1 MMRAFLL
8 LFIGFFLSV
17 GSAKSVYTQSQS
29 KTLYEKNMADRSD
42 DKSADWRE
50 KYLDAL
56 DQHEQMEKSL
66 AAQQELLRRA
76 LVRVSVAA
84 DGQDDALDGILSQ
97 LRERMRGTIA
107 GDISSLLARLDEVA
121 LNFEQHRE
129 QNAQDVR
136 QSLTETIKP
145 LQALD
150 LTRGVKKE
158 ISQYLSQLPERSKK
172 VRLYPAL
179 LQQLATIQQQALK
192 EIEQPKTGFLQ
203 KLLGSN
209 NTVKTD
215 DKNTTEQAAD
225 ARDATENIAT
235 GSAPVSA
242 SPKEKVVVKEKIIEK
257 ESNAV
262 KESNTVKES
271 SVANTDESSPA
282 NYAEINAELNS
293 QSIAGAA
300 TQASAVPP
308 IQGALPQKFVEQ
320 ITQVINQF
328 LIGLEKEAPMVKKVE
343 VIRTRLNVATTA
355 DAFIKTLEDLRDLVM
370 QAYLS
375 ANQAF
380 ATYLKNVNQEL
391 ADIYSLV
398 GGAVE
403 SESTRRAATH
413 DLQSS
418 VRKGMESLEA
428 NAESA
433 TDLAQL
439 KNLVQSQ
446 IGNIRQALD
455 HYQQSEQ
462 EQSQLATQLETLASK
477 IKVMEDDAAKNR
489 TVLEKQRYK
498 ALHDPL
504 TELPNREYY
513 NERANYEYQRWQRYS
528 RPLTLAVFDI
538 DHFKKINDGHGHQAG
553 DRVLKVIGR
562 SVAKRLREVDF
573 FCRFGGE
580 EFVALMPETSLADAM
595 PVLDTIRAAIAN
607 AAFNYKDQPISITLS
622 IGVTEFKTGDDIE
635 VAFARADEA
644 LYAAKS
650 NGRNCIKSA

>member
-1 MMRAFLL
+1 
-8 LFIGFFLSV
+8 
-17 GSAKSVYTQSQS
+17 
-29 KTLYEKNMADRSD
+29 MAERSD
-42 DKSADWRE
+42 DKSANWRE

-56 DQHEQMEKSL
+56 DQQDQIEKSL
-66 AAQQELLRRA
+66 GAQQELLRRA

-84 DGQDDALDGILSQ
+84 DGQDDALDGVLSQ
-97 LRERMRGTIA
+97 LRERMRGSIT
-107 GDISSLLARLDEVA
+107 GDISNLLARLDEVA

-129 QNAQDVR
+129 QNSQDVR

-145 LQALD
+145 LQELD
-150 LTRGVKKE
+150 LSRGVKKE
-158 ISQYLSQLPERSKK
+158 ISQYLSQLPERSRK

-179 LQQLATIQQQALK
+179 LQQLANIQQQALK

-203 KLLGSN
+203 KILGTKNPEKENEKPTLADISLSTPETN
-209 NTVKTD
+209 LDITAPSFLDKEKPPVNYAQLNSELQNGANADASK
-215 DKNTTEQAAD
+215 KNTE
-225 ARDATENIAT
+225 
-235 GSAPVSA
+235 
-242 SPKEKVVVKEKIIEK
+242 
-257 ESNAV
+257 
-262 KESNTVKES
+262 
-271 SVANTDESSPA
+271 SVALVTAITEDN
-282 NYAEINAELNS
+282 INK
-293 QSIAGAA
+293 
-300 TQASAVPP
+300 SADH
-308 IQGALPQKFVEQ
+308 LPQKFIDQ

-328 LIGLEKEAPMVKKVE
+328 LIGLEKEAPMVKKVQ
-343 VIRTRLNVATTA
+343 VIRERLNAARSA
-355 DAFIKTLEDLRDLVM
+355 DAFIKTLESLRDLVTE
-370 QAYLS
+370 AYLS

-391 ADIYSLV
+391 ADIYSVV

-403 SESTRRAATH
+403 SESNRRNASNS
-413 DLQSS
+413 LQDSM
-418 VRKGMESLEA
+418 RKGMETLES

-455 HYQQSEQ
+455 HFQQSEQ
-462 EQSQLATQLETLASK
+462 EQNQLAGQLEALATK
-477 IKVMEDDAAKNR
+477 IKVMEDEAEKNR
-489 TVLEKQRYK
+489 SVLEKQRYK

-513 NERANYEYQRWQRYS
+513 NERASYEYQRWQRYH

-538 DHFKKINDGHGHQAG
+538 DHFKKINDTHGHQAG

-580 EFVALMPETSLADAM
+580 EFVALMPETSLGDAM
-595 PVLDTIRAAIAN
+595 PVLDAIRAAIAN
-607 AAFNYKDQPISITLS
+607 ASFNYKEQPISITLS
-622 IGVTEFKTGDDIE
+622 VGVTCFNTNDDLE
-635 VAFARADEA
+635 TAFARADEA

-650 NGRNCIKSA
+650 GGRNCIKSA

>member
-1 MMRAFLL
+1 
-8 LFIGFFLSV
+8 
-17 GSAKSVYTQSQS
+17 
-29 KTLYEKNMADRSD
+29 MADRSD
-42 DKSADWRE
+42 DKSANWRE

-56 DQHEQMEKSL
+56 DQQEQLEKSL
-66 AAQQELLRRA
+66 TAQQELLRRA

-97 LRERMRGTIA
+97 LRERMRGTIE
-107 GDISSLLARLDEVA
+107 GDINSLLARLDEVT
-121 LNFEQHRE
+121 LNFEQYRD

-136 QSLTETIKP
+136 QSLMETIKP

-172 VRLYPAL
+172 IRLYPAL
-179 LQQLATIQQQALK
+179 LQQLAIIQQHVFQ
-192 EIEQPKTGFLQ
+192 EIEQPKIGFLQ

-209 NTVKTD
+209 DAAKTSS
-215 DKNTTEQAAD
+215 KNI
-225 ARDATENIAT
+225 TENL
-235 GSAPVSA
+235 S
-242 SPKEKVVVKEKIIEK
+242 E
-257 ESNAV
+257 
-262 KESNTVKES
+262 
-271 SVANTDESSPA
+271 ANEHKTADI
-282 NYAEINAELNS
+282 NYAEINAELN
-293 QSIAGAA
+293 
-300 TQASAVPP
+300 VPVLSDKSN
-308 IQGALPQKFVEQ
+308 QTRGSSVSRDFLPQEFVEQ
-320 ITQVINQF
+320 ITAVINQF
-328 LIGLEKEAPMVKKVE
+328 LIGLENEVPLIKKVE
-343 VIRTRLNVATTA
+343 VIRARLNTATTA
-355 DAFIKTLEDLRDLVM
+355 DAFIKTLEVLRDLVM

-380 ATYLKNVNQEL
+380 AAYLKNVNQEL

-403 SESTRRAATH
+403 SESTRRAENNK
-413 DLQSS
+413 LQNS
-418 VRKGMESLEA
+418 VRMEMENLEY

-462 EQSQLATQLETLASK
+462 DQNQLATQLETLASK
-477 IKVMEDDAAKNR
+477 IKVMEDEAEKNR

-513 NERANYEYQRWQRYS
+513 NERVNYEYQRWQRYS

-538 DHFKKINDGHGHQAG
+538 DHFKRINDGHGHQAG

-580 EFVALMPETSLADAM
+580 EFVALMPETSLTDAL
-595 PVLDTIRAAIAN
+595 PVLETIRAAIAN
-607 AAFNYKDQPISITLS
+607 AAFNYKEQPISITLS
-622 IGVTEFKTGDDIE
+622 IGVTEFKVGDDVE

-650 NGRNCIKSA
+650 SGRNSIKSA

>member
-1 MMRAFLL
+1 
-8 LFIGFFLSV
+8 
-17 GSAKSVYTQSQS
+17 
-29 KTLYEKNMADRSD
+29 MADRSD

-56 DQHEQMEKSL
+56 DQQEQMEKSL

-129 QNAQDVR
+129 QNALDVR
-136 QSLTETIKP
+136 QSLMETIKP

-179 LQQLATIQQQALK
+179 LQQLASIQQQALK

-209 NTVKTD
+209 NTTKAD
-215 DKNTTEQAAD
+215 DKNATEQTPD
-225 ARDATENIAT
+225 ACEATENSAT
-235 GSAPVSA
+235 GSAPISA
-242 SPKEKVVVKEKIIEK
+242 IRKEKSTEK
-257 ESNAV
+257 ENNPATTTADEF
-262 KESNTVKES
+262 KS
-271 SVANTDESSPA
+271 SAA

-293 QSIAGAA
+293 QAIASAA
-300 TQASAVPP
+300 TQTSGVLP

-403 SESTRRAATH
+403 SESTRRTASNE
-413 DLQSS
+413 LQSS
-418 VRKGMESLEA
+418 VRKGMETLEA

-439 KNLVQSQ
+439 KNSVQSQ

-462 EQSQLATQLETLASK
+462 EQSQLATQLEALAGK

-489 TVLEKQRYK
+489 AVLEKQRHK

-513 NERANYEYQRWQRYS
+513 NERAHYEYQRWQRYS

-580 EFVALMPETSLADAM
+580 EFVALMPETSLVDAM

-622 IGVTEFKTGDDIE
+622 IGVTEFKTGDDLE
-635 VAFARADEA
+635 TAFARADEA

-650 NGRNCIKSA
+650 SGRNCIKSS

>member
-1 MMRAFLL
+1 
-8 LFIGFFLSV
+8 
-17 GSAKSVYTQSQS
+17 
-29 KTLYEKNMADRSD
+29 MADRSD
-42 DKSADWRE
+42 DKSSNWRD

-56 DQHEQMEKSL
+56 DQQEQMEKAL

-107 GDISSLLARLDEVA
+107 GDISVLLARLDEVA

-129 QNAQDVR
+129 QNAQEVR
-136 QSLTETIKP
+136 QSLMDTIKP

-203 KLLGSN
+203 KLLGSTN
-209 NTVKTD
+209 AVKVD
-215 DKNTTEQAAD
+215 DKGAAD
-225 ARDATENIAT
+225 QTVVAKESADEIIAVPAIV
-235 GSAPVSA
+235 GA
-242 SPKEKVVVKEKIIEK
+242 SPKEKIVPAEKGTAK
-257 ESNAV
+257 ESNA
-262 KESNTVKES
+262 
-271 SVANTDESSPA
+271 ANANSDELKPSAA
-282 NYAEINAELNS
+282 NYAEINAELNP
-293 QSIAGAA
+293 QAVAGAVF
-300 TQASAVPP
+300 QASGGQG
-308 IQGALPQKFVEQ
+308 IQGILPQKFVEQ

-375 ANQAF
+375 ANSAF

-403 SESTRRAATH
+403 SESTRREASNN
-413 DLQSS
+413 LQSS
-418 VRKGMESLEA
+418 VRKGMETLES

-439 KNLVQSQ
+439 KNSVQSQ

-462 EQSQLATQLETLASK
+462 EQSQLAIQLEALASK
-477 IKVMEDDAAKNR
+477 IKVMEDEAAKNR
-489 TVLEKQRYK
+489 TVLEKQRHK

-607 AAFNYKDQPISITLS
+607 AAFNYKEQPIAITLS
-622 IGVTEFKTGDDIE
+622 IGVTEFKTGDDLE
-635 VAFARADEA
+635 AAFARADEA

-650 NGRNCIKSA
+650 GGRNCIKSS

>member
-1 MMRAFLL
+1 
-8 LFIGFFLSV
+8 
-17 GSAKSVYTQSQS
+17 
-29 KTLYEKNMADRSD
+29 MADRSD
-42 DKSADWRE
+42 DKSANWRE

-56 DQHEQMEKSL
+56 DQQEQMEKSL

-136 QSLTETIKP
+136 QSLMETIKP

-150 LTRGVKKE
+150 LTRSVKKE

-215 DKNTTEQAAD
+215 DKSAAEQVADGKEVEGSLAAVPIS
-225 ARDATENIAT
+225 AVTENIALKN
-235 GSAPVSA
+235 P
-242 SPKEKVVVKEKIIEK
+242 
-257 ESNAV
+257 
-262 KESNTVKES
+262 
-271 SVANTDESSPA
+271 DEFKSLPI
-282 NYAEINAELNS
+282 NYAEINAELNP
-293 QSIAGAA
+293 QSVASTA
-300 TQASAVPP
+300 TQASGGEY

-375 ANQAF
+375 ANNAF

-403 SESTRRAATH
+403 SESTRREASNN
-413 DLQSS
+413 LQSS
-418 VRKGMESLEA
+418 VRKGMETLEA

-439 KNLVQSQ
+439 KNSVQSQ

-462 EQSQLATQLETLASK
+462 EQSQLATQLEALASK
-477 IKVMEDDAAKNR
+477 IKVMEDEAAKNR
-489 TVLEKQRYK
+489 TVLEKQRHK

-513 NERANYEYQRWQRYS
+513 NERAHYEYQRWQRYS

-607 AAFNYKDQPISITLS
+607 AAFNYKEQPIAITLS
-622 IGVTEFKTGDDIE
+622 IGVTEFKTDDDLE
-635 VAFARADEA
+635 TAFARADEA

-650 NGRNCIKSA
+650 GGRNCIKSS

>member
-1 MMRAFLL
+1 
-8 LFIGFFLSV
+8 
-17 GSAKSVYTQSQS
+17 
-29 KTLYEKNMADRSD
+29 MADRSD
-42 DKSADWRE
+42 DKSANWRE

-56 DQHEQMEKSL
+56 DQQEQMEKSL

-97 LRERMRGTIA
+97 LRERMRGTIT
-107 GDISSLLARLDEVA
+107 GDISGLLARLDEVA
-121 LNFEQHRE
+121 LNFEQHRD

-136 QSLTETIKP
+136 QYLMETVKP
-145 LQALD
+145 LQAMD

-179 LQQLATIQQQALK
+179 LQQLATIQQQAFK
-192 EIEQPKTGFLQ
+192 ELEQPKTGFLQ
-203 KLLGSN
+203 KLLGSSN
-209 NTVKTD
+209 AVKTD
-215 DKNTTEQAAD
+215 DSRVNPAEDEQAD
-225 ARDATENIAT
+225 NIAI
-235 GSAPVSA
+235 A
-242 SPKEKVVVKEKIIEK
+242 SLALNTKE
-257 ESNAV
+257 N
-262 KESNTVKES
+262 S
-271 SVANTDESSPA
+271 SLSTTNEFKSSMG
-282 NYAEINAELNS
+282 NYAAINPQANS
-293 QSIAGAA
+293 QTNFS
-300 TQASAVPP
+300 TC
-308 IQGALPQKFVEQ
+308 IQDALPQKFVEQ

-328 LIGLEKEAPMVKKVE
+328 LIGLEKETPVVKKVE
-343 VIRTRLNVATTA
+343 VIRTRLNSAVTA

-391 ADIYSLV
+391 ADVYSLV

-403 SESTRRAATH
+403 SETTRRTARDH
-413 DLQSS
+413 LQNS
-418 VRKGMESLEA
+418 VRKEMENLES
-428 NAESA
+428 NTESA
-433 TDLAQL
+433 TDLVQL

-455 HYQQSEQ
+455 HYQHSEQ
-462 EQSQLATQLETLASK
+462 DQNQLANQLEALVGK
-477 IKVMEDDAAKNR
+477 IKVMEAEAEKNR

-513 NERANYEYQRWQRYS
+513 NERASYEYQRWQRYS

-538 DHFKKINDGHGHQAG
+538 DHFKKINDSHGHQAG

-580 EFVALMPETSLADAM
+580 EFVALMPETNLTDAM
-595 PVLDTIRAAIAN
+595 PVLETIRAAIAN
-607 AAFNYKDQPISITLS
+607 AAFNYKEQPISITLS
-622 IGVTEFKTGDDIE
+622 IGATEFQVGDDLE
-635 VAFARADEA
+635 AAFARADEA

-650 NGRNCIKSA
+650 GGRNCIKSA

>member
-1 MMRAFLL
+1 M
-8 LFIGFFLSV
+8 V
-17 GSAKSVYTQSQS
+17 
-29 KTLYEKNMADRSD
+29 DRSD
-42 DKSADWRE
+42 DKNGNWRE

-56 DQHEQMEKSL
+56 DQQEQIEKSL
-66 AAQQELLRRA
+66 AVQQELLRRA
-76 LVRVSVAA
+76 LVRVSVVA

-97 LRERMRGTIA
+97 LRERMRGSIT
-107 GDISSLLARLDEVA
+107 GDISSLIARLDEVA

-129 QNAQDVR
+129 QNALDVR
-136 QSLTETIKP
+136 TSLMETVKP

-158 ISQYLSQLPERSKK
+158 ISQYLAQLPERSKK

-179 LQQLATIQQQALK
+179 LQQLASIQQQALK

-203 KLLGSN
+203 KILGTQSAAKSEEKAASDSEKN
-209 NTVKTD
+209 NSIES
-215 DKNTTEQAAD
+215 TETAPDSEISAVF
-225 ARDATENIAT
+225 A
-235 GSAPVSA
+235 APVA
-242 SPKEKVVVKEKIIEK
+242 
-257 ESNAV
+257 A
-262 KESNTVKES
+262 
-271 SVANTDESSPA
+271 A
-282 NYAEINAELNS
+282 NYAEIKGELTSTSPAGYASYDTNS
-293 QSIAGAA
+293 APRQIPIAGE
-300 TQASAVPP
+300 
-308 IQGALPQKFVEQ
+308 LPQKFVEQ

-328 LIGLEKEAPMVKKVE
+328 LVGLEKEAPMVKKVQ
-343 VIRTRLNVATTA
+343 VIRERLSAATTA
-355 DAFIKTLEDLRDLVM
+355 DAFIKTLEELRDLMM
-370 QAYLS
+370 QSYLS

-403 SESTRRAATH
+403 SESSRRSASEN
-413 DLQSS
+413 LQSS
-418 VRKGMESLEA
+418 VRKEMETLES

-455 HYQQSEQ
+455 HFQHSEQ
-462 EQSQLATQLETLASK
+462 AQGQLTNQLEALATK
-477 IKVMEDDAAKNR
+477 IKVMEEEAEKSR
-489 TVLEKQRYK
+489 SVLEKQRYK

-513 NERANYEYQRWQRYS
+513 NERANYEYHRWQRYS

-538 DHFKKINDGHGHQAG
+538 DHFKKINDSHGHQAG

-580 EFVALMPETSLADAM
+580 EFVAIMPETNLAEAM

-607 AAFNYKDQPISITLS
+607 AAFNYKEQPISITLS
-622 IGVTEFKTGDDIE
+622 IGATEFKAGDDLEI
-635 VAFARADEA
+635 AFARADEA

-650 NGRNCIKSA
+650 SGRNCIKSS

>member
-1 MMRAFLL
+1 
-8 LFIGFFLSV
+8 
-17 GSAKSVYTQSQS
+17 
-29 KTLYEKNMADRSD
+29 MAERSD
-42 DKSADWRE
+42 DKSANWRE

-56 DQHEQMEKSL
+56 DQQDQIEKSL
-66 AAQQELLRRA
+66 GAQQELLRRA

-84 DGQDDALDGILSQ
+84 DGQDDALDGVLSQ
-97 LRERMRGTIA
+97 LRERMRGSIN
-107 GDISSLLARLDEVA
+107 GDISNLLARLDEVA

-129 QNAQDVR
+129 QNCQDVR

-145 LQALD
+145 LQELD
-150 LTRGVKKE
+150 LSRGVKKE

-203 KLLGSN
+203 KILGTKNPEKENEKSTLADISLSTPEINLDITAPAVLDKEKPPVNYAQLNSELQNGANADKSKKN
-209 NTVKTD
+209 NESVALVPS
-215 DKNTTEQAAD
+215 TTA
-225 ARDATENIAT
+225 ENINN
-235 GSAPVSA
+235 SA
-242 SPKEKVVVKEKIIEK
+242 
-257 ESNAV
+257 
-262 KESNTVKES
+262 
-271 SVANTDESSPA
+271 DH
-282 NYAEINAELNS
+282 
-293 QSIAGAA
+293 
-300 TQASAVPP
+300 
-308 IQGALPQKFVEQ
+308 LPQKFIDQ

-328 LIGLEKEAPMVKKVE
+328 LIGLEKEAPMVKKVQ
-343 VIRTRLNVATTA
+343 VIRERLNAASNA
-355 DAFIKTLEDLRDLVM
+355 DAFIKTLESLRDLVTE
-370 QAYLS
+370 AYLS

-391 ADIYSLV
+391 ADIYSVV

-403 SESTRRAATH
+403 SESNRRNATTS
-413 DLQSS
+413 LQDSM
-418 VRKGMESLEA
+418 RKGMETLES

-455 HYQQSEQ
+455 HFQQSEQ
-462 EQSQLATQLETLASK
+462 EQNQLAGQLEALATK
-477 IKVMEDDAAKNR
+477 IKVMEDEAEKSR
-489 TVLEKQRYK
+489 SVLEKQRYK

-513 NERANYEYQRWQRYS
+513 NERASYEYQRWQRYH

-538 DHFKKINDGHGHQAG
+538 DHFKKINDTHGHQAG

-580 EFVALMPETSLADAM
+580 EFVALMPETSLEDAM
-595 PVLDTIRAAIAN
+595 PVLDAIRAAIAN
-607 AAFNYKDQPISITLS
+607 ASFNYKEQPISITLS
-622 IGVTEFKTGDDIE
+622 VGVTSFSADDDLE
-635 VAFARADEA
+635 TAFARADEA

-650 NGRNCIKSA
+650 GGRNCIKSA

>member
-1 MMRAFLL
+1 
-8 LFIGFFLSV
+8 
-17 GSAKSVYTQSQS
+17 
-29 KTLYEKNMADRSD
+29 MADRSD
-42 DKSADWRE
+42 DKSANWRE

-56 DQHEQMEKSL
+56 DQQEQIEKSL
-66 AAQQELLRRA
+66 GAQQELLRRA

-84 DGQDDALDGILSQ
+84 DGQDDALDGVLSQ
-97 LRERMRGTIA
+97 LRERMRGSIA

-129 QNAQDVR
+129 QNALDVR

-179 LQQLATIQQQALK
+179 LQQLASIQQQALK
-192 EIEQPKTGFLQ
+192 EVEQPKTSFMQ
-203 KLLGSN
+203 KILGTQN
-209 NTVKTD
+209 
-215 DKNTTEQAAD
+215 
-225 ARDATENIAT
+225 
-235 GSAPVSA
+235 
-242 SPKEKVVVKEKIIEK
+242 SPKAPEKVAVDSAEVEIENTPIAASSAVAKYEKPIAE
-257 ESNAV
+257 
-262 KESNTVKES
+262 
-271 SVANTDESSPA
+271 VAETTA
-282 NYAEINAELNS
+282 TNYAVINAELSGIENS
-293 QSIAGAA
+293 ESLSQRNQDHHIEG
-300 TQASAVPP
+300 
-308 IQGALPQKFVEQ
+308 GLPQKFVEQ
-320 ITQVINQF
+320 ITSVINQF
-328 LIGLEKEAPMVKKVE
+328 LIGLEKEAPMVKKVQ
-343 VIRTRLNVATTA
+343 VIRERLNAATTA
-355 DAFIKTLEDLRDLVM
+355 DAFIKTLEELRDLMM
-370 QAYLS
+370 QSYLS

-391 ADIYSLV
+391 AAIYSLV

-403 SESTRRAATH
+403 SESSRRSANEN
-413 DLQSS
+413 LQNS
-418 VRKGMESLEA
+418 VRKEMETLES
-428 NAESA
+428 NTESA

-446 IGNIRQALD
+446 IGNIRHALD
-455 HYQQSEQ
+455 QHQQSEQ
-462 EQSQLATQLETLASK
+462 AQGQLTNQLEALATK
-477 IKVMEDDAAKNR
+477 IKVMEDEAEKSR
-489 TVLEKQRYK
+489 TVLEKQRFK

-513 NERANYEYQRWQRYS
+513 NERANYEYQRWQRYH
-528 RPLTLAVFDI
+528 RPLTIAVFDI
-538 DHFKKINDGHGHQAG
+538 DHFKKINDNHGHQAG

-580 EFVALMPETSLADAM
+580 EFVAIMPETSLAEAL

-607 AAFNYKDQPISITLS
+607 AAFNYKEQPISITLS
-622 IGVTEFKTGDDIE
+622 VGVTEFKTGDDLEI
-635 VAFARADEA
+635 AFVRADEA

-650 NGRNCIKSA
+650 GGRNCIKSA

>member
-1 MMRAFLL
+1 M
-8 LFIGFFLSV
+8 
-17 GSAKSVYTQSQS
+17 
-29 KTLYEKNMADRSD
+29 NMADRSD
-42 DKSADWRE
+42 DKSANWRE

-56 DQHEQMEKSL
+56 DQQEQMEKSL

-97 LRERMRGTIA
+97 LRERMRGSIA

-121 LNFEQHRE
+121 LNFEQHRD

-136 QSLTETIKP
+136 QSLIETIKP

-203 KLLGSN
+203 KFLGTN
-209 NTVKTD
+209 NAVKADEKTA
-215 DKNTTEQAAD
+215 TEQAVDASESAD
-225 ARDATENIAT
+225 DIAT
-235 GSAPVSA
+235 VPTPVSA
-242 SPKEKVVVKEKIIEK
+242 GSKEKIALTEKTTVK
-257 ESNAV
+257 ESNA
-262 KESNTVKES
+262 
-271 SVANTDESSPA
+271 ANTHPDELKSSGA
-282 NYAEINAELNS
+282 NYAEINAELNPQAVANATTQMS
-293 QSIAGAA
+293 SAQS
-300 TQASAVPP
+300 V
-308 IQGALPQKFVEQ
+308 QGVLPQKFVEQ

-375 ANQAF
+375 ANNAF

-403 SESTRRAATH
+403 SESTRRAASNN
-413 DLQSS
+413 LQSS

-439 KNLVQSQ
+439 KNSVQSQ

-477 IKVMEDDAAKNR
+477 IKVMEDEAAKNR
-489 TVLEKQRYK
+489 TVLEMQRHK

-513 NERANYEYQRWQRYS
+513 NERAHYEYQRWQRYS

-607 AAFNYKDQPISITLS
+607 AAFNYKEQPIAITLS
-622 IGVTEFKTGDDIE
+622 IGVTEFKAGDDLE
-635 VAFARADEA
+635 TAFARADEA

-650 NGRNCIKSA
+650 GGRNCIKSS

>member
-1 MMRAFLL
+1 
-8 LFIGFFLSV
+8 
-17 GSAKSVYTQSQS
+17 
-29 KTLYEKNMADRSD
+29 MADRSD
-42 DKSADWRE
+42 DKSANWRE

-56 DQHEQMEKSL
+56 DQQEQMEKSL

-97 LRERMRGTIA
+97 LRERMRGTIT

-136 QSLTETIKP
+136 QSLMETIKP

-209 NTVKTD
+209 NTAKAD
-215 DKNTTEQAAD
+215 DKNATEQVVGANESVNEVV
-225 ARDATENIAT
+225 TL
-235 GSAPVSA
+235 SA
-242 SPKEKVVVKEKIIEK
+242 SSSASAKEKVTL
-257 ESNAV
+257 
-262 KESNTVKES
+262 KESNTANEKLDEPKS
-271 SVANTDESSPA
+271 SAA
-282 NYAEINAELNS
+282 NYAEINAALNS
-293 QSIAGAA
+293 QGVASC
-300 TQASAVPP
+300 TQFS
-308 IQGALPQKFVEQ
+308 QGVLPQKFVEQ

-403 SESTRRAATH
+403 SESTRREASNN
-413 DLQSS
+413 LQSS

-439 KNLVQSQ
+439 KNSVQSQ

-455 HYQQSEQ
+455 HYQQSEL
-462 EQSQLATQLETLASK
+462 EQSQLATQLEALASK
-477 IKVMEDDAAKNR
+477 IKVMEDEAAKNR

-513 NERANYEYQRWQRYS
+513 NERASYEYQRWQRYG

-607 AAFNYKDQPISITLS
+607 AAFNYKEQPISITLS
-622 IGVTEFKTGDDIE
+622 IGVTEFNAGDDLE
-635 VAFARADEA
+635 TTFARADEA

-650 NGRNCIKSA
+650 SGRNCIKSA

>member
-1 MMRAFLL
+1 
-8 LFIGFFLSV
+8 
-17 GSAKSVYTQSQS
+17 
-29 KTLYEKNMADRSD
+29 MAERSD
-42 DKSADWRE
+42 EKTANWRE

-56 DQHEQMEKSL
+56 DQQEQMEKSL

-97 LRERMRGTIA
+97 LRERMRGSIT

-121 LNFEQHRE
+121 LNFEQHRD

-136 QSLTETIKP
+136 QSLMETIKP

-150 LTRGVKKE
+150 LTRSVKKE

-209 NTVKTD
+209 NTVKVDEKSPTEPSIEAKKATD
-215 DKNTTEQAAD
+215 TVAPLSPAAG
-225 ARDATENIAT
+225 TSFNEKITLKENIETAA
-235 GSAPVSA
+235 GANDVK
-242 SPKEKVVVKEKIIEK
+242 SP
-257 ESNAV
+257 
-262 KESNTVKES
+262 
-271 SVANTDESSPA
+271 SV
-282 NYAEINAELNS
+282 NYAEINSELNS
-293 QSIAGAA
+293 HAA
-300 TQASAVPP
+300 SSTEIQVGGLQAL
-308 IQGALPQKFVEQ
+308 QGTLPQKFIEQ

-343 VIRTRLNVATTA
+343 GIRTRLNVATTA

-403 SESTRRAATH
+403 SESTRRAASN

-418 VRKGMESLEA
+418 VRKGMASLES

-462 EQSQLATQLETLASK
+462 DQTQLANQLEALASK
-477 IKVMEDDAAKNR
+477 IKVMEDEAAKNR

-513 NERANYEYQRWQRYS
+513 NERASYEYQRWQRYG

-580 EFVALMPETSLADAM
+580 EFVALMPETNLADAM

-607 AAFNYKDQPISITLS
+607 AAFNYKEQPISITLS
-622 IGVTEFKTGDDIE
+622 IGVTEFKTGDDVE
-635 VAFARADEA
+635 SAFVRADEA

-650 NGRNCIKSA
+650 GGRNCVKSAE

>member
-1 MMRAFLL
+1 
-8 LFIGFFLSV
+8 
-17 GSAKSVYTQSQS
+17 
-29 KTLYEKNMADRSD
+29 MADRSD
-42 DKSADWRE
+42 DKSANWRE

-56 DQHEQMEKSL
+56 DQQEQMEKSL
-66 AAQQELLRRA
+66 AAQQEFLRRA

-97 LRERMRGTIA
+97 LRERMRGTIT

-121 LNFEQHRE
+121 LNFEQHRD

-136 QSLTETIKP
+136 QSLMETIKP
-145 LQALD
+145 LQALN

-179 LQQLATIQQQALK
+179 LQQLAVIQQEALK
-192 EIEQPKTGFLQ
+192 EIEQPKTGFFQ
-203 KLLGSN
+203 KLLGSKN
-209 NTVKTD
+209 DVKTD
-215 DKNTTEQAAD
+215 VKNAVGQVADSSKPANDIAVGATPVSIKETFSITQNTTLK
-225 ARDATENIAT
+225 
-235 GSAPVSA
+235 
-242 SPKEKVVVKEKIIEK
+242 SPDELK
-257 ESNAV
+257 
-262 KESNTVKES
+262 
-271 SVANTDESSPA
+271 SVTT

-293 QSIAGAA
+293 QEVPSAEI
-300 TQASAVPP
+300 QARGVQALQS
-308 IQGALPQKFVEQ
+308 ALPQKFVEQ

-328 LIGLEKEAPMVKKVE
+328 LVGLEKEAPMVKKVE
-343 VIRTRLNVATTA
+343 MIRTRLNVAATA

-380 ATYLKNVNQEL
+380 ANYLKNVNQEL

-403 SESTRRAATH
+403 SESTRRAASNN
-413 DLQSS
+413 LQRS
-418 VRKGMESLEA
+418 VRKGMESLES

-433 TDLAQL
+433 IDLTQL

-455 HYQQSEQ
+455 HYQQSELDQ
-462 EQSQLATQLETLASK
+462 AQLANQLEALANK
-477 IKVMEDDAAKNR
+477 IKIMEADAAKNH

-513 NERANYEYQRWQRYS
+513 NERASYEFQRWQRYN

-538 DHFKKINDGHGHQAG
+538 DHFKKINDSHGHQAG

-580 EFVALMPETSLADAM
+580 EFIALMPETSLADAM
-595 PVLDTIRAAIAN
+595 PALDAIRAAIAN
-607 AAFNYKDQPISITLS
+607 AAFNYKEQPISITLS
-622 IGVTEFKTGDDIE
+622 IGVTEFKAGDDVE
-635 VAFARADEA
+635 SAFVRADEA

-650 NGRNCIKSA
+650 SGRNCIKSS

>member
-1 MMRAFLL
+1 M
-8 LFIGFFLSV
+8 V
-17 GSAKSVYTQSQS
+17 
-29 KTLYEKNMADRSD
+29 DRSD
-42 DKSADWRE
+42 DKSANWRE

-56 DQHEQMEKSL
+56 DQQEQIEKSL

-76 LVRVSVAA
+76 LVRVSVVA

-97 LRERMRGTIA
+97 LRERMRGSIA
-107 GDISSLLARLDEVA
+107 GDISNLIARLDEVA
-121 LNFEQHRE
+121 LNFEQHRD
-129 QNAQDVR
+129 QNALDIR
-136 QSLTETIKP
+136 NSLMETVKP
-145 LQALD
+145 LQTLD

-179 LQQLATIQQQALK
+179 LQQLASIQQQALK

-203 KLLGSN
+203 KILGAQSAAKPAEKAVPEAGN
-209 NTVKTD
+209 NESDASVPVANKE
-215 DKNTTEQAAD
+215 KSAVQAA
-225 ARDATENIAT
+225 
-235 GSAPVSA
+235 PVA
-242 SPKEKVVVKEKIIEK
+242 AI
-257 ESNAV
+257 
-262 KESNTVKES
+262 
-271 SVANTDESSPA
+271 
-282 NYAEINAELNS
+282 NYAEINAELSSSAQSVASS
-293 QSIAGAA
+293 QTGSYHSG
-300 TQASAVPP
+300 S
-308 IQGALPQKFVEQ
+308 GELPQTFVDQ

-328 LIGLEKEAPMVKKVE
+328 LIGLEKEAPMVKKVQA
-343 VIRTRLNVATTA
+343 IRERLNAATTS
-355 DAFIKTLEDLRDLVM
+355 DGFIKTLEELRDLMM
-370 QAYLS
+370 QSYLA

-403 SESTRRAATH
+403 SESNRRNASET
-413 DLQSS
+413 LQTS
-418 VRKGMESLEA
+418 VRKEMATLES

-455 HYQQSEQ
+455 HFQHSEHVQ
-462 EQSQLATQLETLASK
+462 DQLSSQLETLSKK
-477 IKVMEDDAAKNR
+477 IKVMEDEAEKSR
-489 TVLEKQRYK
+489 VVLEKQRHK

-504 TELPNREYY
+504 TELPNREFY
-513 NERANYEYQRWQRYS
+513 NERAHYEYQRWERYN

-538 DHFKKINDGHGHQAG
+538 DHFKKINDNHGHQAG

-580 EFVALMPETSLADAM
+580 EFVAIMPETSLAEAM
-595 PVLDTIRAAIAN
+595 PVLDTIRSAIAN
-607 AAFNYKDQPISITLS
+607 ASFNYKEQPISITLS
-622 IGVTEFKTGDDIE
+622 VGVTEFKTGDDLE
-635 VAFARADEA
+635 TAFARADEA
-644 LYAAKS
+644 LYAAKAG
-650 NGRNCIKSA
+650 GRNCIKSA

>member
-1 MMRAFLL
+1 
-8 LFIGFFLSV
+8 
-17 GSAKSVYTQSQS
+17 
-29 KTLYEKNMADRSD
+29 MAERTD
-42 DKSADWRE
+42 DKSANWRE

-56 DQHEQMEKSL
+56 DQQEQIEKSL
-66 AAQQELLRRA
+66 GAQQELLRRA

-84 DGQDDALDGILSQ
+84 DGQDDALDGVLNQ
-97 LRERMRGTIA
+97 LRERMRGSIA
-107 GDISSLLARLDEVA
+107 GDISNLLARLDEVA
-121 LNFEQHRE
+121 LNFEKNRE

-145 LQALD
+145 LQELD
-150 LTRGVKKE
+150 LTRAVKKE

-179 LQQLATIQQQALK
+179 LQQLASIQQQALK
-192 EIEQPKTGFLQ
+192 EIEQPKTGFLR
-203 KLLGSN
+203 KILGA
-209 NTVKTD
+209 
-215 DKNTTEQAAD
+215 KNSAKEDETLAA
-225 ARDATENIAT
+225 AENILEST
-235 GSAPVSA
+235 FAPIA
-242 SPKEKVVVKEKIIEK
+242 SSQFIEKEKILEH
-257 ESNAV
+257 A
-262 KESNTVKES
+262 
-271 SVANTDESSPA
+271 SVNKAT
-282 NYAEINAELNS
+282 NYTALTAELQNGS
-293 QSIAGAA
+293 TLDIDKKLNGSISLESTAKINE
-300 TQASAVPP
+300 QEKNN
-308 IQGALPQKFVEQ
+308 LPQKFVDQ
-320 ITQVINQF
+320 ITQVISQF
-328 LIGLEKEAPMVKKVE
+328 LIGLEKEAPMVKKVQ
-343 VIRTRLNVATTA
+343 VIRERLNAGTTA
-355 DAFIKTLEDLRDLVM
+355 DTFIKALESLRDLVM
-370 QAYLS
+370 EAYLS

-391 ADIYSLV
+391 ADIYSVV

-403 SESTRRAATH
+403 SESNLRNASNS
-413 DLQSS
+413 LQNSM
-418 VRKGMESLEA
+418 RKGIETLES

-455 HYQQSEQ
+455 HYQHSEQ
-462 EQSQLATQLETLASK
+462 EQSQLASQLEALAKK
-477 IKVMEDDAAKNR
+477 IKVMEDDAEKNR
-489 TVLEKQRYK
+489 MVLEKQRFK

-513 NERANYEYQRWQRYS
+513 NERVSYEYHRWQRYN

-538 DHFKKINDGHGHQAG
+538 DHFKKINDTHGHQAG

-580 EFVALMPETSLADAM
+580 EFVALMPETSLDDAM

-607 AAFNYKDQPISITLS
+607 ASFNYKEQPISITLS
-622 IGVTEFKTGDDIE
+622 VGVTEFKANDDVE
-635 VAFARADEA
+635 TAFARADGA

-650 NGRNCIKSA
+650 GGRNCIKSA

>member
-1 MMRAFLL
+1 MTRAFLFPKVIL
-8 LFIGFFLSV
+8 T
-17 GSAKSVYTQSQS
+17 KSVYTHWQNKFIS
-29 KTLYEKNMADRSD
+29 ENNMTERSD
-42 DKSADWRE
+42 DKSANWRE

-56 DQHEQMEKSL
+56 DQQEQIEKSL
-66 AAQQELLRRA
+66 GAQQELLRRA

-84 DGQDDALDGILSQ
+84 DGQDDALDGVLNQ
-97 LRERMRGTIA
+97 LRERMRGSIA
-107 GDISSLLARLDEVA
+107 GDIGNLLARLDEVA

-129 QNAQDVR
+129 QNALDVR
-136 QSLTETIKP
+136 QSLMETIKP
-145 LQALD
+145 LQELD

-179 LQQLATIQQQALK
+179 LQQLASIQQQALK
-192 EIEQPKTGFLQ
+192 EIEQPKSGFLQ
-203 KLLGSN
+203 KILG
-209 NTVKTD
+209 T
-215 DKNTTEQAAD
+215 QAAPKTVEKT
-225 ARDATENIAT
+225 AQENPENETEPA
-235 GSAPVSA
+235 A
-242 SPKEKVVVKEKIIEK
+242 VVVPAAVSPREKFVE
-257 ESNAV
+257 V
-262 KESNTVKES
+262 PVT
-271 SVANTDESSPA
+271 
-282 NYAEINAELNS
+282 NYAEINAELTGVAHS
-293 QSIAGAA
+293 EPPSSLGAA
-300 TQASAVPP
+300 PATTNE
-308 IQGALPQKFVEQ
+308 LPQSFVEQ

-328 LIGLEKEAPMVKKVE
+328 LIGLEKEAPMVKKVQ
-343 VIRTRLNVATTA
+343 VIRERLNAATTA
-355 DAFIKTLEDLRDLVM
+355 DGFIKTLEELRDLMM
-370 QAYLS
+370 QSYLS

-403 SESTRRAATH
+403 SESSRRSANEN
-413 DLQSS
+413 LQSS
-418 VRKGMESLEA
+418 VRKEMATLES
-428 NAESA
+428 NTESA

-446 IGNIRQALD
+446 IGNIRHALD
-455 HYQQSEQ
+455 QHQQSEHTQ
-462 EQSQLATQLETLASK
+462 GQLASQLEALATK
-477 IKVMEDDAAKNR
+477 IKVMEDEAEKSR

-513 NERANYEYQRWQRYS
+513 NERAHYEYQRWQRYN
-528 RPLTLAVFDI
+528 RPLTIAVFDI
-538 DHFKKINDGHGHQAG
+538 DHFKKINDTHGHQAG

-580 EFVALMPETSLADAM
+580 EFVAIMPETSLAEAM

-607 AAFNYKDQPISITLS
+607 ASFNYKEQPISITLS
-622 IGVTEFKTGDDIE
+622 VGVTEFKAGDDLDI
-635 VAFARADEA
+635 AFARADEA

-650 NGRNCIKSA
+650 GGRNCIKSS